1 MRLTRDIDLAE
12 ECTQDAFVLA
22 LTSWAD
28 GVPEAPAAW
37 LTTVAKHRALDAVRR
52 QAALLRRLPGLVVDD
67 HDQALA
73 SDPLRLI
80 FTCCHPAIA
89 VPTQV
94 ALTLRLVL
102 GLSTTEVASS
112 LLISE
117 PTAAARIT
125 RGKRK
130 IAAASIPFSMPAPA
144 QLGDRLDAVLTVIQL
159 LFTTGHTGRGAQ
171 LWRRERTA
179 RALSLGRMLADLL
192 PDESEVL
199 GLLATMVLT
208 EARGEARVDADGE
221 MVLLAEQDRDL
232 WNTDAARVGLDIAAR
247 ALNLGAERPGGI
259 GRFAIQAAIAGL
271 HVTAAS
277 WESTDWQQIATMY
290 DALFDRWPSPV
301 VALNRVAA
309 RSLAPGVDLAAL
321 LRDDLTPLRA
331 DPQLAA
337 YTYLPATAA
346 DVLRRLGRLSE
357 AAAEYERALALT
369 HSDTERRFLQRRL
382 AETTQSGAAPRPPP
396 AAPESA
402 SSHT

>member
-1 MRLTRDIDLAE
+1 
-12 ECTQDAFVLA
+12 
-22 LTSWAD
+22 
-28 GVPEAPAAW
+28 
-37 LTTVAKHRALDAVRR
+37 
-52 QAALLRRLPGLVVDD
+52 
-67 HDQALA
+67 
-73 SDPLRLI
+73 
-80 FTCCHPAIA
+80 
-89 VPTQV
+89 
-94 ALTLRLVL
+94 
-102 GLSTTEVASS
+102 
-112 LLISE
+112 
-117 PTAAARIT
+117 
-125 RGKRK
+125 
-130 IAAASIPFSMPAPA
+130 
-144 QLGDRLDAVLTVIQL
+144 
-159 LFTTGHTGRGAQ
+159 
-171 LWRRERTA
+171 
-179 RALSLGRMLADLL
+179 
-192 PDESEVL
+192 
-199 GLLATMVLT
+199 
-208 EARGEARVDADGE
+208 
-221 MVLLAEQDRDL
+221 VLLAEQDRDL